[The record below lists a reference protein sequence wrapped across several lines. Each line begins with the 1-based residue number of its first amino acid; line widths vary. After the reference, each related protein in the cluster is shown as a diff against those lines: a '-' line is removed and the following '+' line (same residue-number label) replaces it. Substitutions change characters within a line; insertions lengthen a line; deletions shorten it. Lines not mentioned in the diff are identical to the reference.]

1 MESTCKQYQVRFH
14 RSGQFW
20 TTQGDE
26 ALMCLETFW
35 RNGRWSLLFPH
46 VPADLTPPKIEM
58 LTSAVY
64 RNKHIAPG
72 LEDGYTEAMRTVYP
86 R

>member
-20 TTQGDE
+20 TTAGDE

-35 RNGRWSLLFPH
+35 RNARWSLLFPH
-46 VPADLTPPKIEM
+46 VPSGFDP
-58 LTSAVY
+58 S
-64 RNKHIAPG
+64 RN
-72 LEDGYTEAMRTVYP
+72 
-86 R
+86 